1 MPEIII
7 ISHPTNVSCPLSTSC
22 REGSDKALLQAG
34 RVGSLPDFKYLSI
47 SVICLQMEACVFSYL
62 SHSVIVFSWKEKKKN
77 STDDCTVYLRRFIFF
92 THLFILFHVIK
103 KKYLFVCFGS

>member
-22 REGSDKALLQAG
+22 RKGSDKALLQAG

-62 SHSVIVFSWKEKKKN
+62 SHSVIIFSWKEKKKTQLMIAQFTLED
-77 STDDCTVYLRRFIFF
+77 SSFSLIYSFF
-92 THLFILFHVIK
+92 
-103 KKYLFVCFGS
+103 FV